1 MSDFSRFV
9 RIACAEHKIHQ
20 YILAREAR
28 IEQSKMSRI
37 ANGHIVPTPDEQKR
51 ILDAIERLK
60 AWRMQNPY
68 A

>member
-1 MSDFSRFV
+1 MEDIARLIRLV
-9 RIACAEHKIHQ
+9 RAEYMIPSCV
-20 YILAREAR
+20 LAREAR
-28 IEQSKMSRI
+28 IERTKLSRI
-37 ANGHIVPTPDEQKR
+37 AVGHIRPTEEEKAR

>member
-1 MSDFSRFV
+1 
-9 RIACAEHKIHQ
+9 
-20 YILAREAR
+20 
-28 IEQSKMSRI
+28 MSRI
-37 ANGHIVPTPDEQKR
+37 ALGHVQPTPEEKAR